1 MVLVIS
7 EAVSTSE
14 KLNGKIK
21 KNWKLNNTKQQYIEH
36 NKAVHARLGYNLL
49 SLTTLV
55 SKFYSSRAKI
65 EQGKIFTYNVME
77 NWR

>member
-1 MVLVIS
+1 MVLAIS

-14 KLNGKIK
+14 KLNGKNK

-36 NKAVHARLGYNLL
+36 NKAVHARLGLTYCLL
-49 SLTTLV
+49 RHSV

-65 EQGKIFTYNVME
+65 EKGKIFTYNVMQ